1 VEKYNVTAD
10 NIYNWDEKGFIIGM
24 ASATRRIMTRE
35 ALERGRITGASQDG
49 CREFVSILA
58 CISATGDALPPS
70 LIYAGEGLLDSWLEE
85 YDTKDKAY
93 FGVSENGWSCNAFGL
108 HWLEKVFDK
117 NTGAKAGRSR
127 RLLIVD
133 GHSSHVNMKF
143 IDLADSLR
151 ILILI
156 LPPHSTHRLQPLD
169 VGLFAPLARFYTN
182 GLIKRMND
190 ACGMVSMSKRD
201 FWGVFWPSWKEA
213 FTQKNIASAF
223 EKTGIFPAD
232 SSRVIDKITKPQEI
246 IAKFDPQMLKTPT
259 NTQEVR
265 RLRRGWLK
273 SPSKTNV
280 EKAFRG
286 LDILAAQA
294 SISLHRVKGLEET
307 LRREKKKKQRGKRLN
322 LLREE
327 DFGAQF
333 YGPDQVQEARDFQ
346 TDKEE
351 AETLRQKELSDK
363 RDAAALKKAEKEEE
377 KKQRAVALAEK
388 RQLTAESRAQKAVE
402 KQARLELKEEVKRQ
416 EAALLLGHIQSPRA
430 VRPRKRTIGQVTD
443 PISIPSPTK
452 AKEAVSSF
460 TRTRRVQRPQRFC
473 I

>member
-1 VEKYNVTAD
+1 
-10 NIYNWDEKGFIIGM
+10 M

-35 ALERGRITGASQDG
+35 ALERGRITAASQDG

-58 CISATGDALPPS
+58 CINAIGEALPPA
-70 LIYAGEGLLDSWLEE
+70 LIYAGEGLLDTWLED
-85 YDTKDKAY
+85 YDIEDKAY
-93 FGVSENGWSCNAFGL
+93 FGVSENGWSCDAFGRN
-108 HWLEKVFDK
+108 WLKNIFDK
-117 NTGAKAGRSR
+117 NTKARAGRSR

-190 ACGMVSMSKRD
+190 ACGMISMSKRD
-201 FWGVFWPSWKEA
+201 FWGVFWPAWKEA
-213 FTQKNIASAF
+213 FTQKNIVSAF

-232 SSRVIDKITKPQEI
+232 SSRVIDKITKPQEL
-246 IAKFDPQMLKTPT
+246 IAEFDSQMLKTPT
-259 NTQEVR
+259 NTLEVR

-273 SPSKTNV
+273 SPSKTNA

-286 LDILAAQA
+286 LDTLAAQA
-294 SISLHRVKGLEET
+294 SIALHRVKGLEET

-322 LLREE
+322 LLGEE
-327 DFGAQF
+327 DFGAQL
-333 YGPDQVQEARDFQ
+333 YSPGQVQNARDFQ
-346 TDKEE
+346 AQKEE
-351 AETLRQKELSDK
+351 AEQLRQQEISDK
-363 RDAAALKKAEKEEE
+363 RDIAAAKKIEKEEE

-388 RQLTAESRAQKAVE
+388 RQLAAESRAQKAVE

-416 EAALLLGHIQSPRA
+416 EAALLQGHIQTPRA
-430 VRPRKRTIGQVTD
+430 IKPRKRAIGQVTD
-443 PISIPSPTK
+443 PTPMPSPTK
-452 AKEAVSSF
+452 AKEAVSSS